1 MKIHVSE
8 CPLFWTRSFGG
19 RAICGWLS
27 SFPIRD
33 FNICPRH
40 QSVTARTAR
49 GDRGQNDQDGTPS
62 PAYVVEIEPQRMDL
76 YPAKKH
82 NQLTLF

>member
-49 GDRGQNDQDGTPS
+49 GDRGQNDQDGS
-62 PAYVVEIEPQRMDL
+62 RNEWICILQRKIINSR
-76 YPAKKH
+76 YFKKI
-82 NQLTLF
+82 LFSGNAA